1 MVVISRKRKRG
12 QFTSSTF
19 LRYRQTPNN
28 LKRVKAHATKRELQL
43 SFLIVSANWRFSG
56 TRI

>member
-1 MVVISRKRKRG
+1 MGIG
-12 QFTSSTF
+12 DWG
-19 LRYRQTPNN
+19 LGIPNN